1 MQDFDPMEKRQVNP
15 WTWQDKFGFSQAWRL
30 DGAQALILLAGQSS
44 VSAEGELVGEDD
56 FEAQVRQIFENLRT
70 VLEGCGAGL
79 ESIFK
84 VVVYLTDIA
93 NLPAYE
99 RIVADALPGPKPV
112 GTALQVSA
120 LAAPGMMI
128 EVDATAVV

>member
-1 MQDFDPMEKRQVNP
+1 MEKRQVNP
-15 WTWQDKFGFSQAWRL
+15 WTWQDQYGFSQAWRL
-30 DGAQALILLAGQSS
+30 DGAQAVILLAGQSA
-44 VSAEGELVGEDD
+44 VSAEGELVGEGD
-56 FEAQVRQIFENLRT
+56 FEAQVRKIFDNLRT

-99 RIVADALPGPKPV
+99 RIVKETLPGPKPA

-128 EVDATAVV
+128 EVDATAVL